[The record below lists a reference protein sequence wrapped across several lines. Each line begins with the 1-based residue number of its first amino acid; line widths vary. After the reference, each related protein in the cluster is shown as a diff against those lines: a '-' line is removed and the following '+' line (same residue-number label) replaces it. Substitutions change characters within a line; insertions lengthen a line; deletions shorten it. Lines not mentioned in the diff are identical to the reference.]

1 MSSLKTS
8 ELTIIVNKALKQEGR
23 LRKGNNL
30 TYTCPFCHHR
40 KRKLEVCLDEPN
52 PWNCWVCGTKGR
64 GIFSLLKKVK
74 APPTLLTRLD
84 AVLGVSVRR
93 DFGTS
98 FKSGI
103 IKMLKGEE
111 SVEEVKPLD
120 LPYDFRS
127 LAFDDGSREYKI
139 AKNYAKKRKLTLCDI
154 VKYNIGYCTKG
165 EFASRLVFPSYDANN
180 NLNFYSCRSY
190 YDEGMKYKNSQ
201 VSKNIIGFENMIDF
215 DYPIYLCEGAL
226 DAIAL
231 KRNAIPLFGKTLSQ
245 KLKTAITNSKCPEVN
260 IVLDDDALNSAL
272 RIATFIGTLGKRSK
286 IVRLQGKDP
295 NVLGFETTIKQVK
308 NTDMLDFGTLTR
320 LRLGK

>member
-8 ELTIIVNKALKQEGR
+8 ELTIIVNKALKQDGR

-30 TYTCPFCHHR
+30 TYHCPFCHHR
-40 KRKLEVCLDEPN
+40 KRKLEVCLDEPQY
-52 PWNCWVCGTKGR
+52 WHCWVCDAKGR
-64 GIFSLLKKVK
+64 GLFSLLKKAK
-74 APPTLLTRLD
+74 SPQDLLSKLESI
-84 AVLGVSVRR
+84 LGMSARK

-98 FKSGI
+98 LKSNI
-103 IKMLKGEE
+103 IRLLNGQEE
-111 SVEEVKPLD
+111 YVEEEAID

-127 LAFDDGSREYKI
+127 LAYDDGSVEYKI

-165 EFASRLVFPSYDANN
+165 EFANRLVFPSYDGNN
-180 NLNFYSCRSY
+180 SLNFYSCRSY
-190 YDEGMKYKNSQ
+190 YDDGMKYKNSR

-226 DAIAL
+226 DAIAI

-245 KLKTAITNSKCPEVN
+245 KLKTAIITSKCPEVN

-272 RIATFIGTLGKRSK
+272 RIATFIGTLGKK
-286 IVRLQGKDP
+286 AKVVRLQGKDP
-295 NVLGFETTIKQVK
+295 NVLGFETAIKQVK
-308 NTDMLDFGTLTR
+308 NTDVLDFGTLTR